1 LVNALH
7 AGVHSAYA
15 IAIAITVAIAM
26 PSHVARVWLPGK
38 GDFLWLQWFAG
49 IMSYLN
55 LTLAAWLSR
64 QINGSG

>member
-1 LVNALH
+1 
-7 AGVHSAYA
+7 
-15 IAIAITVAIAM
+15 M

-55 LTLAAWLSR
+55 LTLAAWF
-64 QINGSG
+64 IAPN